1 MRITFNAAGLSLEAE
16 VDYDPGWPGSYW
28 EPPEPEECEITA
40 LTCGDLAA
48 DFLLESTL
56 REEIEIEALIAASA
70 AAKDLRDEARIER
83 YLDRME
89 ASV

>member
-56 REEIEIEALIAASA
+56 REEIEIEALIAASET
-70 AAKDLRDEARIER
+70 AKALRDEARIER

-89 ASV
+89 ELV